1 MRNCAVIKQ
10 IGSGKTLKWR
20 QWRVLGLV
28 LLTSGLSLGMD
39 MAWGSASGNAQS
51 MPPSTS
57 SVDDNA
63 VEVVPAL
70 RSELGLLR
78 QAQTAFREERY
89 PEAEL
94 LWRELVRQWPDSAE
108 LSYSLGM
115 TLHRQF
121 KLEEAAQAYVTAAV
135 LNPNHREAY
144 INLSLAR
151 IQLGQG
157 EEALEPLAHVLNL
170 PDRPS
175 KPASIH
181 AMAHYNRAIVL
192 GRQGKL
198 EESRQAVDAAL
209 AIAPNF
215 REAKELIDLIR

>member
-1 MRNCAVIKQ
+1 MISQ
-10 IGSGKTLKWR
+10 SGLRKTLVLR
-20 QWRVLGLV
+20 QWRVIMM
-28 LLTSGLSLGMD
+28 LLWVSCLGM
-39 MAWGSASGNAQS
+39 AFASVGNAQS
-51 MPPSTS
+51 SAPSMPRSEDS
-57 SVDDNA
+57 NA
-63 VEVVPAL
+63 VEVLPAI
-70 RSELGLLR
+70 RSELGLLS
-78 QAQTAFREERY
+78 QAQTAMREERY

-108 LSYSLGM
+108 MSYSLGIA
-115 TLHRQF
+115 LHRQF
-121 KLEEAAQAYVTAAV
+121 KIEEAAQAYVTAAV
-135 LNPNHREAY
+135 LNPNHREAH

-157 EEALEPLAHVLNL
+157 EEALEPLAHVLSL

-181 AMAHYNRAIVL
+181 AMAYYNRAIVL

-209 AIAPNF
+209 AIAPDF
-215 REAKELIDLIR
+215 IEAKELIDLIR

>member
-1 MRNCAVIKQ
+1 MKQ
-10 IGSGKTLKWR
+10 DWSGKTLVR
-20 QWRVLGLV
+20 EQRRALVV
-28 LLTSGLSLGMD
+28 LLSHSLGMVLGI
-39 MAWGSASGNAQS
+39 ALGASVGHAQS
-51 MPPSTS
+51 APASTPPMDENSL
-57 SVDDNA
+57 
-63 VEVVPAL
+63 EVVPA
-70 RSELGLLR
+70 SQSKLGLLS
-78 QAQTAFREERY
+78 QAQTALREERY

-108 LSYSLGM
+108 MSYSLGVS
-115 TLHRQF
+115 LHRQF
-121 KLEEAAQAYVTAAV
+121 KIEEAAQAYVTAAV
-135 LNPNHREAY
+135 LNPNHREAH

-151 IQLGQG
+151 IQLGEG
-157 EEALEPLAHVLNL
+157 EAALEPLVHVLSL

-181 AMAHYNRAIVL
+181 AMAYYNRAIVL

-209 AIAPNF
+209 AIAPDF